1 MLCRRPYI
9 RDPTGKILVRGRDM
23 GFNSTDGIPF
33 PCGQCLACRINKRR
47 VWTLRLMLEGY
58 YHEKAAFVT
67 LTYCDDMLVYS
78 PDGLSILCKQ
88 DLQLWFKRL
97 RKRFSDRQI
106 RYYAAGEYGTRN
118 KRPHYHVLLFGI
130 GPDELDPQFFLY
142 GGKSGGEKGLEKRST
157 PLSETWT
164 IRIDK
169 KTYQLGLVHVGE
181 VTRQS
186 IQYVAGYVTKKFTKK
201 GDGYV
206 PEFSLMSRR
215 PGIGSQAVGEIASVL
230 QQYNLEERT
239 QRQLRIDGKKW
250 PLGRYL
256 LGKLSELLG
265 IKFGTDDYVRELG
278 RYWAESRRSG
288 LSFVEYLVNQ
298 DAGRYELL
306 EAKDKIFNK
315 RPEL

>member
-1 MLCRRPYI
+1 
-9 RDPTGKILVRGRDM
+9 
-23 GFNSTDGIPF
+23 
-33 PCGQCLACRINKRR
+33 
-47 VWTLRLMLEGY
+47 MLEGY

-78 PDGLSILCKQ
+78 PDGLPILCKQ

-118 KRPHYHVLLFGI
+118 KRPHYHILLFGI

-206 PEFSLMSRR
+206 PEFSLMSRK
-215 PGIGSQAVGEIASVL
+215 PGIGSQAVDEIASVL
-230 QQYNLEERT
+230 KQYNLEERT
-239 QRQLRIDGKKW
+239 KRQLRIDGKTW

-256 LGKLSELLG
+256 QGKLADILG
-265 IKFGTDDYVRELG
+265 VTFEIEEYVQRLGECWVQANRRGTPFID
-278 RYWAESRRSG
+278 
-288 LSFVEYLVNQ
+288 YLVQQ
-298 DAGRYELL
+298 DAGRYKLL
-306 EAKDKIFNK
+306 ESKDRIYN
-315 RPEL
+315 RRNQL